1 MLNQHGLTLSEH
13 LPKLPAKEPQAET
26 FNSKKISARDIIKG
40 EGLLERAYTTKYSS
54 LHTHTMAAQEGNGP
68 ASQVKIHLTT
78 RDQNI
83 QLPQD
88 TGSILVATGKC
99 L

>member
-40 EGLLERAYTTKYSS
+40 EGLLDRAYTTNILY
-54 LHTHTMAAQEGNGP
+54 HTRIQWRHKMAM
-68 ASQVKIHLTT
+68 
-78 RDQNI
+78 D
-83 QLPQD
+83 LPRR
-88 TGSILVATGKC
+88 
-99 L
+99 

>member
-1 MLNQHGLTLSEH
+1 
-13 LPKLPAKEPQAET
+13 
-26 FNSKKISARDIIKG
+26 
-40 EGLLERAYTTKYSS
+40 
-54 LHTHTMAAQEGNGP
+54 MAAQEGNGP

-88 TGSILVATGKC
+88 TGSILVATGKY

>member
-1 MLNQHGLTLSEH
+1 
-13 LPKLPAKEPQAET
+13 
-26 FNSKKISARDIIKG
+26 
-40 EGLLERAYTTKYSS
+40 
-54 LHTHTMAAQEGNGP
+54 MAAQEGNGP

-88 TGSILVATGKC
+88 TGSILVATGKYLKKYTC
-99 L
+99 ICGCYNQSALSGFCYFDPFMLTIFS